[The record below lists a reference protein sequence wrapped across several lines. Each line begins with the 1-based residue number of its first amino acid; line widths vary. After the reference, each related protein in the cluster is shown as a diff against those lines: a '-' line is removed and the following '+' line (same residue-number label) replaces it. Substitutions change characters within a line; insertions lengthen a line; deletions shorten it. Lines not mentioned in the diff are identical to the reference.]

1 MNFPHKKPKRMH
13 WQPKVFALIG
23 LALVSSCERRSKVAT
38 AGHEQTN
45 RTALHAGDLDENGR
59 LVIFA
64 EGSSYGYLE
73 TDYALIF
80 LNSGTGDSPKCRY
93 DLTSR
98 ESGYESFETL
108 DRLVDRLE
116 HIPAPRIV
124 DLYVTCAGPPW
135 LNLPKNDIDRFFQRM
150 AAAGVKL
157 RHERPGGLSNVI
169 CTCP

>member
-1 MNFPHKKPKRMH
+1 MYWHLKFL
-13 WQPKVFALIG
+13 ALIG
-23 LALVSSCERRSKVAT
+23 LALVVSCERRSAVTT
-38 AGHEQTN
+38 ANNEPHCGKT
-45 RTALHAGDLDENGR
+45 LHAGDLDENGR

-116 HIPAPRIV
+116 RIPAPRIV
-124 DLYVTCAGPPW
+124 DLYVTCGGPPW
-135 LNLPKNDIDRFFQRM
+135 SNLPKNDIDRFFQSIT
-150 AAAGVKL
+150 AADVKL